1 MATNM
6 HNSWASVTAR
16 GTSQKVIRPLHVLN
30 QKDSPFQ
37 PQSKVIY
44 ESDDLDYILRMQKAT
59 AIVKQALTPDSILFS
74 FSASVISHQTE
85 AYKLIE
91 SQCGAVHGF
100 RPISN
105 FGSNSN
111 GDLLIEAKFVDDSGA
126 EKAVS
131 TGVTVKDK
139 VIKGTYSSDPVEYS
153 LVHVK
158 MSLLYFPD
166 QEDFLEHLMSSP
178 LFYGQVLQV
187 KEYICGGYFEGELS
201 VIMNTSCGYDDDLGN
216 HYANEP
222 LTNNLYLHVCD
233 CFMSASFKGASTVC
247 HWCHHAGHVRSKCPE
262 LAKMKCLSCQCLGH
276 TAKFCKKKNSVRVP
290 TDVASNEAVIKP
302 PTILVPSGSDSDTD
316 LSDISMSSK
325 FVQSGSLA
333 SKYATTV
340 DTVPM
345 KFDEPDIISS
355 ATPPK
360 AETDSKIGN
369 GDRKMLGQKR
379 SVLGKPKGMK
389 PTLKGPAPKLVVKT
403 PTALK
408 GHKLFMKTKVAKP

>member
-1 MATNM
+1 M
-6 HNSWASVTAR
+6 HNSWASVAAR
-16 GTSQKVIRPLHVLN
+16 GTSQNVIRPLHILN

-44 ESDDLDYILRMQKAT
+44 ESDDLDCILRMQKAT
-59 AIVKQALTPDSILFS
+59 AIVKQALTPDSVLFS
-74 FSASVISHQTE
+74 FSASLISHRTE

-139 VIKGTYSSDPVEYS
+139 VIKGTYSSDPVEYT

-158 MSLLYFPD
+158 MSLLYIPD
-166 QEDFLEHLMSSP
+166 QEDFLEHLMSSL

-187 KEYICGGYFEGELS
+187 KEYTCGSYFEGELS
-201 VIMNTSCGYDDDLGN
+201 VILNTSCGYDDDLIN

-222 LTNNLYLHVCD
+222 LTNNLYLHAWD
-233 CFMSASFKGASTVC
+233 CFASCAFEMSGTGENEMF
-247 HWCHHAGHVRSKCPE
+247 
-262 LAKMKCLSCQCLGH
+262 LM
-276 TAKFCKKKNSVRVP
+276 SVSWPYGKVF
-290 TDVASNEAVIKP
+290 NEAVIKP

-345 KFDEPDIISS
+345 EFDEPDIISS

-369 GDRKMLGQKR
+369 GDRKMLGRKR
-379 SVLGKPKGMK
+379 SVLGKPKGIK

-408 GHKLFMKTKVAKP
+408 GHILFMKTKVAKP